1 MRYSFGIER
10 LGGLLAINA
19 SQNQKVYLDS
29 FGQIVNSVILFLLRP
44 GKVSLFTY
52 SLLILFTLFDD
63 AFIYPDC

>member
-10 LGGLLAINA
+10 LGGLLAISA
-19 SQNQKVYLDS
+19 GQNQKVYLDS